1 MRWEVGGGAKGLL
14 RLSFMPQMET
24 TINSDKITERNER
37 DKYEKR
43 ERKKNIARDSHYK
56 AVGKQKRNRK
66 C

>member
-1 MRWEVGGGAKGLL
+1 MRWEAGGGAKGRL

-24 TINSDKITERNER
+24 TINSDRITERKER
-37 DKYEKR
+37 NKYEKR
-43 ERKKNIARDSHYK
+43 ERKNIARDSHYK